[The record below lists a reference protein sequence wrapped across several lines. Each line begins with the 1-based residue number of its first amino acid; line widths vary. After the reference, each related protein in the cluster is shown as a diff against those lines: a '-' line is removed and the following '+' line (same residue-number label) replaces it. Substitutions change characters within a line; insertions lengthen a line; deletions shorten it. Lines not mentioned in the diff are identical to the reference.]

1 MEHCP
6 SSPPEIQTRPEFAP
20 HSQLPSRR
28 RRCTCLYKSQ
38 NPRSRVDVANCLLV
52 LATDHVDENNT
63 KKYSTN
69 KETKKIKLKSTKLL
83 RGSGGDPVLRMR
95 YPCATTALRRSKVC
109 STVFA
114 VCTNLKPGQIGKT
127 GSLSVVN
134 GKEKVASTPPV
145 LGLGSSRLV
154 PLVLQAG
161 LPSRELRALL
171 ALARTPGPPLSR
183 RLLPPCLLLAPRSV
197 TPWVEGP
204 QSLLAR
210 LRLALALVDVR
221 GTQGPSRWST

>member
-1 MEHCP
+1 MSRTPNHLHHHG
-6 SSPPEIQTRPEFAP
+6 RPLF
-20 HSQLPSRR
+20 SRSLCHEVSR
-28 RRCTCLYKSQ
+28 I
-38 NPRSRVDVANCLLV
+38 RVDVANRRTNECSKQTPPPRACNGPRRRKQHKKTL
-52 LATDHVDENNT
+52 HT
-63 KKYSTN
+63 KTQTQK
-69 KETKKIKLKSTKLL
+69 TKKIDKIAP
-83 RGSGGDPVLRMR
+83 RFGWGSNPVPPHEVSL
-95 YPCATTALRRSKVC
+95 CNHCTTPLQGMG
-109 STVFA
+109 TVLSL
-114 VCTNLKPGQIGKT
+114 CPGPKPGQIGKT
-127 GSLSVVN
+127 GSLSLVN
-134 GKEKVASTPPV
+134 GKEKVASTPSV

-221 GTQGPSRWST
+221 GTEGTSHWPA